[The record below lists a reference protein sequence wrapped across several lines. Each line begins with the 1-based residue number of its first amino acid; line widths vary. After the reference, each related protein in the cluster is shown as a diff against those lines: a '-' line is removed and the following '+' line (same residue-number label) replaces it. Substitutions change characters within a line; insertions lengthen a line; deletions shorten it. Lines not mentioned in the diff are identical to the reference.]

1 MMTTMGLQYV
11 LTACNA
17 YLADISE
24 YHRLASGMGLASLLE
39 AWSVLATVTGHHIHA
54 NAGHSTA
61 VQSKFSLMISCSPK
75 KKKGGLGEKH
85 FEVGG
90 KECVCVRACVC
101 VCVCVY
107 HRRLNWGRG
116 GDRCY
121 SVCTSLENAL
131 EKYILS
137 RSRHRVCVRA
147 CVRSGKCAST
157 QTGSSIG
164 RA

>member
-54 NAGHSTA
+54 NAGHSAA

-75 KKKGGLGEKH
+75 KKKKGGWEKNTLKL
-85 FEVGG
+85 EG
-90 KECVCVRACVC
+90 KNVCVCVRACVC
-101 VCVCVY
+101 VIGACI
-107 HRRLNWGRG
+107 GG
-116 GDRCY
+116 GDR
-121 SVCTSLENAL
+121 SL
-131 EKYILS
+131 LS
-137 RSRHRVCVRA
+137 IH
-147 CVRSGKCAST
+147 
-157 QTGSSIG
+157 TG
-164 RA
+164 